1 MKGWARQGLARPF
14 IARPRIPRRMVLL
27 VRFGELALKSP
38 FVGRQPRDR
47 PVENIQERFA
57 ADGIECLIRAARA
70 RIYVEVNDVPAA
82 SRALRR
88 AFGIVSFS
96 DAQEAS
102 SDPEEIATRAV
113 EIAKGRVPKG
123 GSFAVRPRRSG
134 THPYTSQDIARLVGG
149 GRDKV
154 GTGGRG
160 EPG

>member
-1 MKGWARQGLARPF
+1 MKVWAHQGLAKPF
-14 IARPRIPRRMVLL
+14 IARPCISRRMVLL

-38 FVGRQPRDR
+38 FVRRQLRDR
-47 PVENIQERFA
+47 LVENIQEMFA
-57 ADGIECLIRAARA
+57 ADGIECLIRADRA

-113 EIAKGRVPKG
+113 EIAKGG
-123 GSFAVRPRRSG
+123 GAE
-134 THPYTSQDIARLVGG
+134 GG
-149 GRDKV
+149 GGAGAPRP
-154 GTGGRG
+154 
-160 EPG
+160 PGPPPPPHP